1 MWLNIVILL
10 ICIFFTLRALV
21 ITVGWWKEPILG
33 KFRSYG
39 AEAISYPVV
48 QFAAWLYAT
57 VIVFVLMLYP
67 RRTPGVVMFASLIL
81 LFIILW
87 VRNYPETAKGLLDR
101 LPIYP
106 IWHRKLREYTS
117 RYERRRIGYL
127 WLRLPQHLR
136 ALLNRHDEIFLQ
148 WADFVVMGSVM
159 EEDFVAEH
167 FESSL
172 LEQQLY
178 EYER

>member
-1 MWLNIVILL
+1 VI
-10 ICIFFTLRALV
+10 
-21 ITVGWWKEPILG
+21 
-33 KFRSYG
+33 
-39 AEAISYPVV
+39 
-48 QFAAWLYAT
+48 QFIAWLYAS
-57 VIVFVLMLYP
+57 VLVFVVILYP
-67 RRTPGVVMFASLIL
+67 RRTPGLVLVASLML
-81 LFIILW
+81 LFTVLW
-87 VRNYPETAKGLLDR
+87 VRNYPDTAKSLLDK

-106 IWHRKLREYTS
+106 IWHRKLRDYTS

-127 WLRLPQHLR
+127 WLRLPPHLR

-159 EEDFVAEH
+159 EEDFVTER